1 MLGLMI
7 GLIIAGV
14 VGGAL
19 LALLPRDHDISLDR
33 AMHDKLR
40 ELPLIFEGAQRTIK
54 IATDFDPRF
63 FEKQRVINAFEK
75 ALTNGA
81 EIQFISEGDPPQWYK
96 KKEGIEIKR
105 VKRVSCHLMVVD
117 DHNIR
122 LEHPHEPGKF
132 GADKL
137 DGALIFKEFPLLGQR
152 YSKEFDELWRQV
164 S

>member
-14 VGGAL
+14 FGGTL
-19 LALLPRDHDISLDR
+19 LALLPRDHDISLDKTID
-33 AMHDKLR
+33 DKLR
-40 ELPLIFEGAQRTIK
+40 ELPSIFEGAQRTIK

-81 EIQFISEGDPPQWYK
+81 KVEFISEGDPPQWYRE
-96 KKEGIEIKR
+96 KEEIKIKR

-122 LEHPHEPGKF
+122 LERPHEPGKF
-132 GADKL
+132 GAEKL
-137 DGALIFKEFPLLGQR
+137 DIALIFKEFPLLGQR